1 MPRTVADTLRQ
12 SDAGVVLDPSATGY
26 EQARRVWNG
35 NVNRHPLAVVRPQSS
50 VQVANLVRATAQ
62 AGVPLAVRGGGHGL
76 PGYGTCDAGVV
87 LDLGGMKTIDIAPDR
102 RIATVGGGATWGDL
116 DPASQ
121 RHGLATP
128 GGLVSTT
135 GVAGLTLGGGI
146 GWLTRA
152 YGLAC
157 DNLMSVEL
165 VTASG
170 DVVEASHTSHPELFW
185 ALRGGGGNFGVVT
198 SFRFRLHSVTS
209 VYGGLALWPLAAAD
223 EVGAAYASW
232 AATIDERHT
241 TMLALLTAP
250 DLPDVPSEMR
260 GRAAIGVIGCHI
272 GPRADAIEQWQGLRS
287 LAPGFDHVGDLDYV
301 EMQKLFDE
309 DLPAGARYYFTGGFA
324 DRLNDDLLSVVQE
337 RFLRRPSPGC
347 EIDIHHMGGASAR
360 VSEADSAY
368 AGRSAAYTFNI
379 IASWQKA
386 PDDEAHIA
394 WGRATREA
402 LRDFF
407 LDTTYVNFAT
417 ENGDASR
424 MYGARR
430 YARLQEVKRIWDPT
444 NLFRLNQNIAP

>member
-1 MPRTVADTLRQ
+1 MSRTIADALRQ

-26 EQARRVWNG
+26 DQARRVWNG
-35 NVNRHPLAVVRPQSS
+35 VVNRHPLAVVRPASS
-50 VQVANLVRATAQ
+50 VQVANALRATAEG
-62 AGVPLAVRGGGHGL
+62 GVPLAVRGGGHGL

-87 LDLGGMKTIDIAPDR
+87 LDLGAMNAVEIAPDR
-102 RIATVGGGATWGDL
+102 RMAMVGGGAIWGDL
-116 DPASQ
+116 DTASQ

-135 GVAGLTLGGGI
+135 GVGGLTLGGGI

-157 DNLMSVEL
+157 DNLLSVEL

-198 SFRFRLHSVTS
+198 NFRFRLHPVTR

-223 EVGAAYASW
+223 EIAAAYANW
-232 AATIDERHT
+232 ADTTDDQHT

-250 DLPDVPSEMR
+250 NIPDVPAEMR
-260 GRAAIGVIGCHI
+260 ERAAIAVIGCHI
-272 GPRADAIEQWQGLRS
+272 GARADAIEQWQELRS
-287 LAPGFDHVGDLDYV
+287 LNPGFDHVGDLDYV

-309 DLPAGARYYFTGGFA
+309 DVPAGGRYYFTGGFA
-324 DRLNDDLLSVVQE
+324 DRLNDDLLCLVQDH
-337 RFLRRPSPGC
+337 FLRRPSPGC

-368 AGRSAAYTFNI
+368 TGRSAAYTFNI
-379 IASWQKA
+379 IASWQS
-386 PDDEAHIA
+386 PSDDKSHIA
-394 WGRATREA
+394 WGRTTREA
-402 LRDFF
+402 LREFF
-407 LDTTYVNFAT
+407 MDTTYVNFAT
-417 ENGDASR
+417 ESGDACR
-424 MYGARR
+424 MYGAPR
-430 YARLQEVKRIWDPT
+430 YARLQAVKRTWDPT
-444 NLFRLNQNIAP
+444 NLFRLNQNIVP